1 METSES
7 VVAALRPTYAS
18 HARKFNFRTCL
29 TTHLLLCGQV
39 RGCGGGEQY
48 VDGLRRE
55 VPSDRRVAGDSAKNR
70 RWDLHTFR

>member
-7 VVAALRPTYAS
+7 VVAALRPSYAS
-18 HARKFNFRTCL
+18 HARKFKFRTCL

-39 RGCGGGEQY
+39 RGCGEQY

-55 VPSDRRVAGDSAKNR
+55 GPSDRRVAGDSAKNR
-70 RWDLHTFR
+70 RRNLPIFR